1 MPITRRGVCCMPGR
15 KTPPRHDACA
25 ASAHCALAFQQLPLA
40 AIAGLGRGDRDP
52 FGRRP
57 CRISQPLYFMILVI
71 FSSTWATLPNNQLD
85 RPRLG
90 ATELICRRERH
101 AKECIVNW
109 KIFVCLLAIGTCAI
123 AVAQTTMGPVI
134 VTAPPPPPTLPPVI
148 ATAPRVGGGTVI
160 CRGMGC
166 AGVVEALQQ
175 EKMDYFM
182 QMQMPIL
189 DPEEIEIDQAKVCA
203 SLKARRP
210 SNCNL
215 SSPPPSP
222 GINISGQPTWQ
233 PNGCGTGGIGSWFQ
247 DFILERVAG
256 QSYSGNLD
264 SPYVG
269 VSFKGACDSH
279 DQCWAMGGNRTTCDI
294 NFRNSMNSACSQL
307 SDSGAQGNCSGF
319 ASLYHGA
326 VSTTDGSHGAYAT
339 STANRACAVWAN
351 DMREN
356 GCAN

>member
-1 MPITRRGVCCMPGR
+1 MQAFDFKVFELTFRVRRLFTGR
-15 KTPPRHDACA
+15 VRTAQEQRAVFGAAGSQVRRLHRAQRNADNPSWRVLHAGEEDA
-25 ASAHCALAFQQLPLA
+25 
-40 AIAGLGRGDRDP
+40 
-52 FGRRP
+52 
-57 CRISQPLYFMILVI
+57 
-71 FSSTWATLPNNQLD
+71 
-85 RPRLG
+85 
-90 ATELICRRERH
+90 
-101 AKECIVNW
+101 
-109 KIFVCLLAIGTCAI
+109 
-123 AVAQTTMGPVI
+123 
-134 VTAPPPPPTLPPVI
+134 APT
-148 ATAPRVGGGTVI
+148 
-160 CRGMGC
+160 
-166 AGVVEALQQ
+166 
-175 EKMDYFM
+175 Y
-182 QMQMPIL
+182 
-189 DPEEIEIDQAKVCA
+189 
-203 SLKARRP
+203 
-210 SNCNL
+210 CNL

-279 DQCWAMGGNRTTCDI
+279 EQCWAMGGNRTTCDI